1 MYGYSTEYG
10 ECLCGD
16 CRDLIENLSDNSV
29 DLMITSPP
37 YPLLFQPDT
46 KDYHS
51 VSPDIYE
58 EWLLDIIERFL
69 PKLKPTG
76 SLVIEFGTAYLKGE
90 PAYNIYAFRM
100 LVKLVDGLGLKLCQP
115 FYWHNPSR
123 IHMNIYIIRR
133 KIRAKDHVNNIWW
146 LSKTANPK
154 ADTTQVLQK
163 YSKAMK
169 KLFKKKKLKNTT
181 WKKNDGALPS
191 NLLQFSNADNKNQ
204 YLQACRDLG
213 FQHHTA
219 RFPQGLLDFFIK
231 LLTDEG
237 DLVVDI
243 FGGSNTTGYVAEKLG
258 RHWKAF
264 EMSKEY
270 VATSAFRFIDD
281 VKDAQDCYNKIINS
295 DSTVDISQLNKKD

>member
-1 MYGYSTEYG
+1 
-10 ECLCGD
+10 
-16 CRDLIENLSDNSV
+16 
-29 DLMITSPP
+29 
-37 YPLLFQPDT
+37 
-46 KDYHS
+46 
-51 VSPDIYE
+51 
-58 EWLLDIIERFL
+58 
-69 PKLKPTG
+69 
-76 SLVIEFGTAYLKGE
+76 
-90 PAYNIYAFRM
+90 
-100 LVKLVDGLGLKLCQP
+100 
-115 FYWHNPSR
+115 
-123 IHMNIYIIRR
+123 MNIYIIRR

-154 ADTTQVLQK
+154 ADTTKVLQK

-204 YLQACRDLG
+204 YLQACRALG
-213 FQHHTA
+213 IQHHTA

-231 LLTDEG
+231 FLTDEG

-270 VATSAFRFIDD
+270 VATSAFRFISDINN
-281 VKDAQDCYNKIINS
+281 AQLCYDTIINS
-295 DSTVDISQLNKKD
+295 MEVVDISDF